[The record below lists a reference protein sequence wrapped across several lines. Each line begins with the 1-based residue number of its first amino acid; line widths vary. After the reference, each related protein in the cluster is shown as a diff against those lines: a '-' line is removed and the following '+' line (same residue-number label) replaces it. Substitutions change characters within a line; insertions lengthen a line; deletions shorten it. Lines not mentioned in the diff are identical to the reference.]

1 MRNLED
7 TLNWKEK
14 LDLTIQSGLQLIPYI
29 GGPLSTAYY
38 GAKQEKRFKRIES
51 FYQEFSEEL
60 NRIQLKLPPID
71 SHNQENLISLIE
83 ELNEKIEREHTEQ
96 KRAHFKKYLFS
107 TLSSPTKN
115 NFDERRF
122 FLEVLANMTLLECDI
137 LILLYKHPHPI
148 QVGTISKPGTDQYA
162 IVGAIG
168 RLKTYGLLRSG
179 TDSFSFGGSDNALEE
194 KVAPSGFGIKFIKYC
209 LA

>member
-1 MRNLED
+1 MED

-29 GGPLSTAYY
+29 GGSLSTAYY

-51 FYQEFSEEL
+51 FYQEFSEEI
-60 NRIQLKLPPID
+60 NRIQLQLPPIN
-71 SHNQENLISLIE
+71 SHNQESLIALIE

-96 KRAHFKKYLFS
+96 KRAHFKKYLYS
-107 TLSSPTKN
+107 TLSSPTKK
-115 NFDERRF
+115 NFDERKF
-122 FLEVLANMTLLECDI
+122 FLEILANMTILECDI
-137 LILLYKHPHPI
+137 LISLYQHSHPI
-148 QVGTISKPGTDQYA
+148 QVRNINKPGTDQYA

-179 TDSFSFGGSDNALEE
+179 TDSFSIGGSDNALAE
-194 KVAPSGFGIKFIKYC
+194 KVTPSGFGLKFIKYC
-209 LA
+209 LT

>member
-1 MRNLED
+1 MNDKLTWR
-7 TLNWKEK
+7 EK
-14 LDLTIQSGLQLIPYI
+14 LDLTVQSGLQLIPYI
-29 GGPLSTAYY
+29 GGPLSTAYF

-60 NRIQLKLPPID
+60 NRVQLQLPSID
-71 SHNQENLISLIE
+71 MHNQENLIALIE

-96 KRAHFKKYLFS
+96 KRAYFKHYLLN
-107 TLSSPTKN
+107 TLSSPTKD

-122 FLEVLANMTLLECDI
+122 FLEILANMTLLECEM
-137 LILLYKHPHPI
+137 LTFLYQQSHPI
-148 QVGTISKPGTDQYA
+148 QVGNISKPATDQYA

-168 RLKTYGLLRSG
+168 RLKTYGLLRSF
-179 TDSFSFGGSDNALEE
+179 TESFTIGGSDNALAEH
-194 KVAPSGFGIKFIKYC
+194 VTPSDFGLKFIKYC